1 MSPPSRDELREKLA
15 VGAESARGWVSGV
28 VARIR
33 DLVESRPRVARLTG
47 ISAIVVIVVLG
58 LVGIAVGWRGSGGS
72 ERSGQVSVPAI
83 TSTPRP
89 TERNTA
95 PGNSAPPVP
104 GAPPRPGRGAESS
117 AQAPEGGGPPSP
129 STQPGASGASGQP
142 GASAPP
148 AAPPSPSVPRTP
160 NEGTEH
166 TVVRGETLAMIA
178 LRYDVPFEQVAAENG
193 IKNPNKI
200 RAGQR
205 LLIKAKPP
213 GVVVIQPG
221 RTLSDYARSSGR
233 GLDEL
238 MRMNP
243 QLTDPNRIL
252 AGGRLNV

>member
-1 MSPPSRDELREKLA
+1 
-15 VGAESARGWVSGV
+15 
-28 VARIR
+28 
-33 DLVESRPRVARLTG
+33 
-47 ISAIVVIVVLG
+47 
-58 LVGIAVGWRGSGGS
+58 
-72 ERSGQVSVPAI
+72 VP
-83 TSTPRP
+83 
-89 TERNTA
+89 
-95 PGNSAPPVP
+95 
-104 GAPPRPGRGAESS
+104 
-117 AQAPEGGGPPSP
+117 QL
-129 STQPGASGASGQP
+129 
-142 GASAPP
+142 
-148 AAPPSPSVPRTP
+148 P

-166 TVVRGETLAMIA
+166 VVLRGETLAMIA
-178 LRYDVPFEQVAAENG
+178 LRYDVPFEQLAAENG

-205 LLIKAKPP
+205 LLIKAKPA

>member
-15 VGAESARGWVSGV
+15 VGAEFARSWVSGV
-28 VARIR
+28 VTRIR
-33 DLVESRPRVARLTG
+33 ELFESRPGLARLTG

-58 LVGIAVGWRGSGGS
+58 LVGIAIGWRGSGGP

-89 TERNTA
+89 TERATA
-95 PGNSAPPVP
+95 PGTSAPPVP
-104 GAPPRPGRGAESS
+104 GAPPQPGRGAESS

-129 STQPGASGASGQP
+129 STQPGRP

-148 AAPPSPSVPRTP
+148 AAPAPPPSVPRAP

-166 TVVRGETLAMIA
+166 TVLRGETLAMIA

-205 LLIKAKPP
+205 LLVKAKPP